1 MFFLQESDSSSKSLA
16 QTGTQ
21 TSPEAIKGQFSIGTG
36 GTKEEIRTTQKL
48 GRKERP
54 SRSVKR
60 PMSPSPQPQQTIA
73 QPTQRENRCARQWY
87 TFLLWTSKY
96 ILVWIHK
103 PKYYG
108 FQTNEVILQS
118 VLWESKTATRINLIL
133 QFYFL
138 ENLWKK
144 LWVHLWQ
151 RVCEQRLPHSSGTKA
166 LSTMPWLVHPSS
178 NSIPLFPSKEL
189 WWLLDILIGCWII
202 LIWIVIKYTWIKLS
216 LVLEIT
222 LC

>member
-1 MFFLQESDSSSKSLA
+1 
-16 QTGTQ
+16 
-21 TSPEAIKGQFSIGTG
+21 
-36 GTKEEIRTTQKL
+36 
-48 GRKERP
+48 
-54 SRSVKR
+54 
-60 PMSPSPQPQQTIA
+60 MSPSPQPQQTIA

-87 TFLLWTSKY
+87 IFLLWTSKCS
-96 ILVWIHK
+96 LAWIHN
-103 PKYYG
+103 
-108 FQTNEVILQS
+108 QNNM
-118 VLWESKTATRINLIL
+118 VLRPMKWFFSPSYESKTATRINLIL

-178 NSIPLFPSKEL
+178 NSTPLFPSKEL

-202 LIWIVIKYTWIKLS
+202 LTWIFIKYTWIKLS
-216 LVLEIT
+216 LVLEVT